1 MATATGRRS
10 AIVVGAG
17 AWGLPAALDLQ
28 DRGWDVTLIERF
40 EPGGPSASNGGS
52 TRLWRLAD
60 TQPWRARS
68 LRGTLDAMDRLSE
81 RLGEPVY
88 RRTGLLWRDD
98 ASLPAVAESL
108 VAIGEPVERIAA
120 DRVAEVFAGLRP
132 DGRDAL
138 YVEQAGVV
146 HIDRLLG
153 RSLTAFIAAG
163 GVYLS
168 QTRVTAIEPGAASA
182 TVRLAG
188 GERRTAD
195 QVLVAAGPGTAELL
209 PGLGIALPLT
219 PYIEQ
224 VVYVGDPGA
233 VPPAAPAPDLPG
245 LVDCPPAV
253 PTEQGPDSA
262 GVYAMP
268 NGPLGYKIGLDRPL
282 RSLAGGTLGDDLD
295 RSPVATR
302 TETIRARVARDLT
315 SIVPQVLGTQVCTWT
330 DSGDGDFIIGRIH
343 PSVVLACGDS
353 GEGFKYAAF
362 MGEYLAALVVGE
374 PTDAEFDQHWDPA
387 RFGTETAPRRHYSPI
402 GRH

>member
-1 MATATGRRS
+1 MTTRAGRPS

-17 AWGLPAALDLQ
+17 AWGLPAALGLQ
-28 DRGWDVTLIERF
+28 DRGWNVTLIERF
-40 EPGGPSASNGGS
+40 APGGPEASNGGS

-68 LRGTLDAMDRLSE
+68 LRGTLDAME
-81 RLGEPVY
+81 RLGDRLGEAVH

-98 ASLPAVAESL
+98 ASLPAVAASL
-108 VAIGEPVERIAA
+108 TAIGEPVERIAA
-120 DRVAEVFAGLRP
+120 DRVGDAFAGLRP

-146 HIDRLLG
+146 HIHRLLD
-153 RSLTAFIAAG
+153 RALAAFVDAG
-163 GVYLS
+163 GAYLP
-168 QTRVTAIEPGAASA
+168 QTRVTAIEPGDGSA
-182 TVRLAG
+182 TVRFADG
-188 GERRTAD
+188 ASRTAD

-224 VVYVGDPGA
+224 VVYVGDP
-233 VPPAAPAPDLPG
+233 AAAPPAPDLPG
-245 LVDCPPAV
+245 LVDCPQAV
-253 PTEQGPDSA
+253 PAADGPDSA

-268 NGPLGYKIGLDRPL
+268 NVAAGYKIGLDRPL
-282 RSLAGGTLGDDLD
+282 RALTGGTLGDDLD
-295 RSPVATR
+295 RTPDPAR
-302 TETIRARVARDLT
+302 TETIRARVERDLT
-315 SIVPQVLGTQVCTWT
+315 AIAPRVLGAQVCTWT
-330 DSGDGDFIIGRIH
+330 DSGDGDFIIGRTH

-362 MGEYLAALVVGE
+362 MGEYLPALVAGD
-374 PTDAEFDQHWDPA
+374 PSDAEFDRHWDPT
-387 RFGTETAPRRHYSPI
+387 RFGAETAPRRHYSPI